1 VGSIPIT
8 RSILVLEELARIAQS
23 VERIHGKDEVIS
35 SILIAGSI
43 FDFDWAGSTLPV
55 FDFNN

>member
-1 VGSIPIT
+1 MGSIPIT

-43 FDFDWAGSTLPV
+43 ISIWLGREYLACFWF
-55 FDFNN
+55 